1 MNVQNTLRQY
11 GEWDIRLKDE
21 NNKKKLDFAP
31 VRRKIFSR
39 IVLLMAGAFF
49 GIWFLYQ
56 YVLQGRFADG
66 IVRFLYDFTSM
77 TYEDARDFYWHN
89 IGNHFELIFFGA
101 IALVFCLMFYFF
113 LNSFTKY
120 FQEIDDGI
128 NALVHHDGRQI
139 RMSKE
144 MAAMEEK
151 LNSVNATLNRQ
162 LYDIQMAEKKKDEL
176 VLYLAHDIRTPLTSV
191 IGYLKLLEEMPDISK
206 EQQDK
211 FIHVTL
217 DKALRLEVLVNEFFD
232 ITRFNRQDIE
242 LATTEI
248 DLYYMLMQLSDEVY
262 PLLAPEHKKVE
273 IRADEN
279 CKVYGDADKLARI
292 FNNILKNA
300 IAYSNPDSTIVISA
314 WEEPPGTVILFSNQG
329 QTISPEEQQRIFDK
343 FYRRDEARQT
353 NSGGAGLGLA
363 IAKELVDLHGGTI
376 RVMSENGRTT
386 FKVCLPRRKMPT
398 A

>member
-1 MNVQNTLRQY
+1 
-11 GEWDIRLKDE
+11 
-21 NNKKKLDFAP
+21 
-31 VRRKIFSR
+31 
-39 IVLLMAGAFF
+39 MAGAFF

-66 IVRFLYDFTSM
+66 VVRFLYDFTSM

-120 FQEIDDGI
+120 FQEINDGI

-363 IAKELVDLHGGTI
+363 IAKELVDLHEGTI

>member
-11 GEWDIRLKDE
+11 GEWDIRLKDD

-120 FQEIDDGI
+120 FQEIDNGI

-176 VLYLAHDIRTPLTSV
+176 VLYLAHD
-191 IGYLKLLEEMPDISK
+191 
-206 EQQDK
+206 
-211 FIHVTL
+211 IHVTL

-273 IRADEN
+273 IQADEN

-329 QTISPEEQQRIFDK
+329 QTILPEEQQRIFDK

-386 FKVCLPRRKMPT
+386 FKVCLPRRKMPMNQQT
-398 A
+398 LT

>member
-11 GEWDIRLKDE
+11 GEWDIKLKDD
-21 NNKKKLDFAP
+21 NNNKKLDFAP

-39 IVLLMAGAFF
+39 IILLMAGAFF

-292 FNNILKNA
+292 FNNILKMPLPTA
-300 IAYSNPDSTIVISA
+300 TRTVPLLFPHGRSHREPLSCSVIRGRPYHRKNSSVFLTNSIGGMKRDRPTA
-314 WEEPPGTVILFSNQG
+314 EERVWDLPSQKNWWICMEEPS
-329 QTISPEEQQRIFDK
+329 
-343 FYRRDEARQT
+343 
-353 NSGGAGLGLA
+353 
-363 IAKELVDLHGGTI
+363 
-376 RVMSENGRTT
+376 M
-386 FKVCLPRRKMPT
+386 
-398 A
+398 